1 MPYTT
6 SVFHICTII
15 SLIAMIVL
23 LVVSVM
29 HYQRNKQHEIDV
41 KAAVREYKQSGWNFF
56 TGDKTNTLGADLW
69 QVGVSFYG

>member
-41 KAAVREYKQSGWNFF
+41 KAAVREYKQSG
-56 TGDKTNTLGADLW
+56 
-69 QVGVSFYG
+69 

>member
-6 SVFHICTII
+6 SIFHICTII

-29 HYQRNKQHEIDV
+29 HYQREKQHENDV
-41 KAAVREYKQSGWNFF
+41 KSAVREYKQPGWE
-56 TGDKTNTLGADLW
+56 DYISISEVQERKRRRIIEL
-69 QVGVSFYG
+69 